1 MAKTFL
7 LIISLAL
14 YSINGFADMLDSLYA
29 KAVKGNEVNVA
40 AANQLMTTLDSQG
53 CCDSLYVFNENSNKN
68 QVKMILS
75 LYLAY
80 SRYDNGRYLESAKL
94 SYVASRSARKMKDM
108 EFLSD
113 ALSHLA
119 TTYFRLGSLEE
130 AFKTSVEEQKID
142 SVLNDPYRL
151 SSVYNNLAAFSLA
164 DNQVHEAEVF
174 IKKAITYA
182 LKVGDKSRLAIRYGT
197 ASEIYTKLHKFD
209 LALDYVTKAYNIEKE
224 MGNKNG
230 LARRMAQM
238 AEVYAVKREYSTA
251 LKTYTSSTEM
261 LKEMGDM
268 ASLAINYKNMGHI
281 YLDMK
286 DTSSAIEMLT
296 KAEGV
301 CRKTENKYILQQV
314 CDMLA
319 EAYKESNSKLSY
331 QYLKEATALKDSI
344 KGGQS
349 MISAKQLVAE
359 MDRMEQEE
367 RMQEHEETISML
379 KTAIVALLILIAVII
394 VCGYI
399 LHRKRSKSRKE
410 ASLLMQQVIAD
421 TTADSTADIT
431 DIIADSA
438 AVSESSDDGEPAAAP
453 TKPAVATN
461 MKKAD
466 REFMLKISKYIAS
479 NIGKQKIDI
488 KTMAEY
494 MCMSRSA
501 FIRHVTKV
509 TGTSPNEFVVRMK
522 MEKAVRL
529 LKDTEKSIGD
539 IALACGYDDPSYFIR
554 VFNKH
559 FNTTPQNFR
568 NLPKS

>member
-1 MAKTFL
+1 MTKKL
-7 LIISLAL
+7 VLIISLAL
-14 YSINGFADMLDSLYA
+14 YSLSGFADMLDTLYT

-421 TTADSTADIT
+421 TTADSADTTADST
-431 DIIADSA
+431 
-438 AVSESSDDGEPAAAP
+438 AVSESSDDVEPAAAP

-466 REFMLKISKYIAS
+466 REFMLKLSKYIAS

>member
-29 KAVKGNEVNVA
+29 KAVKGNDINVA

-53 CCDSLYVFNENSNKN
+53 CCDSLYVFNEKSNKN

-94 SYVASRSARKMKDM
+94 SYVASRTARKLKDK

-119 TTYFRLGSLEE
+119 TTYFRLGSIEE

-142 SVLNDPYRL
+142 SLLNDPFRL

-164 DNQVHEAEVF
+164 DGQVHEAEVF

-182 LKVGDKSRLAIRYGT
+182 QKVGDKSRLAIRYGT

-379 KTAIVALLILIAVII
+379 KTAIIVLLIIIAVII
-394 VCGYI
+394 GCAYGI
-399 LHRKRSKSRKE
+399 HRIRSNKRRE
-410 ASLLMQQVIAD
+410 ASLLMKQVIAD
-421 TTADSTADIT
+421 TTD
-431 DIIADSA
+431 DSA
-438 AVSESSDDGEPAAAP
+438 PVSEPSEGEEPEVS
-453 TKPAVATN
+453 TIKPAIAPK
-461 MKKAD
+461 MQKAD
-466 REFMLKISKYIAS
+466 REFLLKLSKYIAS

-501 FIRHVTKV
+501 FIRHVTRV
-509 TGTSPNEFVVRMK
+509 TGTSPNEFVVKMK